1 MMPGYYSGPG
11 NVLCACPASTQRR
24 INHRHLPFLLYRT
37 KRKSRADLC
46 YSVAQWR
53 RGRRRR
59 NAHLRSARPRSPFL
73 SDRVRFTVESGGGG
87 KTVRD
92 ASPLLSPLFLCCP
105 EPNCAGSTTNGSI
118 CSEARSSLSNAE
130 SSSGR
135 KKGVHLVQ

>member
-1 MMPGYYSGPG
+1 MPGYYSGPG

-92 ASPLLSPLFLCCP
+92 ASPSSLPSSFAVPSQTAQAQRQMDRYAPKLVARCQMQSPL
-105 EPNCAGSTTNGSI
+105 A
-118 CSEARSSLSNAE
+118 AV
-130 SSSGR
+130 
-135 KKGVHLVQ
+135 KKVAI

>member
-1 MMPGYYSGPG
+1 MPGYYSGPG

-92 ASPLLSPLFLCCP
+92 ASPLSPLFLCCA

-135 KKGVHLVQ
+135 KKGGHLVQ